1 MNLSGSIPPHHN
13 IHAIMLWENQA
24 ADRIIR
30 LKIYPLY
37 IENRQP
43 FSSRIDLLCKNKQ
56 SRRRAG
62 ADIESSSAP
71 FHRSRS
77 LDNYILKG
85 ESSFL
90 YIYIYN
96 DDDWISVGYF

>member
-1 MNLSGSIPPHHN
+1 
-13 IHAIMLWENQA
+13 MLWENQA

>member
-1 MNLSGSIPPHHN
+1 
-13 IHAIMLWENQA
+13 MLWENQA

-90 YIYIYN
+90 YIYIYIMMIGSRW
-96 DDDWISVGYF
+96 DIFKERPSATHLLMTLE